1 MQQTRQN
8 LIVGLFVLCG
18 LIFLGALVVMF
29 GRGPT
34 VMLAGQGTP
43 LHIHFASAAGIRP
56 GNTVTVGGIT
66 VGRVLS
72 VDFVDRQHFDKGVD
86 VTALIDPEFQIPRQS
101 RAVTTEPI
109 LGQGRPPIEIIPGGA
124 DQPPLPPDS
133 FILGEVRG
141 TVESILPREIID
153 TLEKTATHM
162 GEAAANLSP
171 VLKDL
176 HEVLVK
182 RGPVEVDRAGG
193 PQGNLSSAMARFD
206 ALLKHVNDVL
216 GDPDIRSKLK
226 EAIENIHSIS
236 VEGKAAAADFR
247 VASER
252 MKVVV
257 DDAQK
262 LVAKTQSTMENLDG
276 EIDARSR
283 DLRDTLER
291 GSKLLD
297 SLHEI
302 TSAVN
307 RGEGTIGK
315 LARDAKL
322 YDALVLTTE
331 RMGEAV
337 EEFRLLVKEW
347 QKGKVR
353 VGL

>member
-1 MQQTRQN
+1 MRCSSN
-8 LIVGLFVLCG
+8 
-18 LIFLGALVVMF
+18 A
-29 GRGPT
+29 
-34 VMLAGQGTP
+34 
-43 LHIHFASAAGIRP
+43 
-56 GNTVTVGGIT
+56 
-66 VGRVLS
+66 
-72 VDFVDRQHFDKGVD
+72 
-86 VTALIDPEFQIPRQS
+86 
-101 RAVTTEPI
+101 
-109 LGQGRPPIEIIPGGA
+109 
-124 DQPPLPPDS
+124 
-133 FILGEVRG
+133 
-141 TVESILPREIID
+141 
-153 TLEKTATHM
+153 
-162 GEAAANLSP
+162 
-171 VLKDL
+171 
-176 HEVLVK
+176 
-182 RGPVEVDRAGG
+182 GPVEVDRAGG